1 MCFMLKKNKI
11 KRKNC
16 GKSHATALRMGSDK
30 PGSELPMKNP
40 LHWMDLS
47 SRWVGIGLSRST
59 AL

>member
-47 SRWVGIGLSRST
+47 SRWVGIGLSWST